1 MIHITPTLPSN
12 RTSTNSG
19 LRSPRLSHY
28 SVDGTI
34 TLLAQEEISGLRAQ
48 RIDGEWISIPPIAG
62 GIAVNIGEMLMRWSN
77 DVLRATPHQVLDDV
91 GSDSATVPERFSIAF
106 FCNANKDTVLDCL
119 PGCCDEQPAKYEP
132 VRAHEYI
139 TGRLAGTIS
148 PAA

>member
-1 MIHITPTLPSN
+1 MPTLPSN
-12 RTSTNSG
+12 RTSRTTNSD

-91 GSDSATVPERFSIAF
+91 GSDSATVPERHSIAF

-119 PGCCDEQPAKYEP
+119 PGCCGDEQPAKYEP
-132 VRAHEYI
+132 VNAHEYI